1 MKLNTLKVRAL
12 WDDDAKVWVA
22 ESDEVPGLVAEATTI
37 EGLLEKL
44 RVRVPEL
51 LELNRA
57 APDVREVLVEVIGE
71 YRHQE
76 KIGLPAA

>member
-1 MKLNTLKVRAL
+1 MKLNTLTVRAL

-22 ESDEVPGLVAEATTI
+22 ESDEVPGLVAEAATI
-37 EGLLEKL
+37 DGLLEKL

-57 APDVREVLVEVIGE
+57 APHVREVLVEVIGE

>member
-1 MKLNTLKVRAL
+1 MNLNTLTVRAL

-57 APDVREVLVEVIGE
+57 APDVREVLVQVIGE

>member
-1 MKLNTLKVRAL
+1 MKLNTLTVRAL
-12 WDDDAKVWVA
+12 WDDDARVWVA

-57 APDVREVLVEVIGE
+57 APGVREVLVQVIGE